1 MRRREFIDASITTK
15 PIEELSDSEL
25 LRIAA
30 GAEDAPTNRQSH

>member
-30 GAEDAPTNRQSH
+30 GADYAPTNGQSH